1 MVDQSVALLSEL
13 LWNGLLISAP
23 VLLLTML
30 VGLLINIVQ
39 VVTQIQDMSL
49 TFVPK
54 ILVAAI
60 VLVTLGPW
68 MLRRLLSFAT
78 QLIGSI
84 PTLI

>member
-1 MVDQSVALLSEL
+1 MVDQSIGLLSEL

-54 ILVAAI
+54 IVVAAV

-78 QLIGSI
+78 QLISSI
-84 PTLI
+84 PNLI

>member
-1 MVDQSVALLSEL
+1 MVDQSIGLLSEL

-54 ILVAAI
+54 IVVAAI

-78 QLIGSI
+78 QLISSI
-84 PTLI
+84 PNLI